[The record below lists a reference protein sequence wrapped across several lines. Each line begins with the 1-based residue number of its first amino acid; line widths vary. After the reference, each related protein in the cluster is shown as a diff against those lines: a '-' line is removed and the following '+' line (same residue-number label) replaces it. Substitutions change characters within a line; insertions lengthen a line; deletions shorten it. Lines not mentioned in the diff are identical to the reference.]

1 MFALHLCL
9 RKLKQP
15 ASPLMRKE
23 LYLFL
28 NFPSLL
34 PNILCK
40 ISSGAAIIMPAILFR
55 GSQMLYVL
63 KPTLGI

>member
-1 MFALHLCL
+1 MVALHLCL
-9 RKLKQP
+9 RKLKGP
-15 ASPLMRKE
+15 ESLLMKKK

-28 NFPSLL
+28 NFPSFL

-40 ISSGAAIIMPAILFR
+40 ILPGVSIILPVILFR
-55 GSQMLYVL
+55 GSRILYVL